1 MLLRQELSP
10 TSVGCV
16 GNEVAE
22 QLQEGV
28 RATLCGAL
36 QAEAADW
43 SSSTPSPKGSLRCG
57 YKSVQQTNYIVVYIQ
72 SIFSTSSTSS
82 PTS

>member
-1 MLLRQELSP
+1 MPFIQGILAYLHHVLFQGWSQQRSYDGRPFHMLLRQELSP

-36 QAEAADW
+36 I
-43 SSSTPSPKGSLRCG
+43 SLA
-57 YKSVQQTNYIVVYIQ
+57 S
-72 SIFSTSSTSS
+72 
-82 PTS
+82 